1 MHADQLR
8 VEQVVIIKRMSYYHF
23 KKLHRRV
30 AEIVH
35 RAIAL
40 TYYFEAAGSRRP
52 GGIMVSGAACVVCC
66 VVHEVFFMCAA
77 CVLWCCVRSDVG

>member
-1 MHADQLR
+1 
-8 VEQVVIIKRMSYYHF
+8 MSYYHF

-35 RAIAL
+35 AL

-52 GGIMVSGAACVVCC
+52 GGDHGVGFFMCAACVVCC

-77 CVLWCCVRSDVG
+77 CILCCLLCLQHEVVTVG